1 MSRNLFRFKPPSRA
15 SVPGPSSR
23 DYLIANAD
31 RAILISDDGIRQSK
45 HLHNI
50 VRKKR
55 RVRVDAVSGSE
66 VLVQAGNKRKRYASS
81 EEPMSEFHEVAQ
93 LYLDETVRA
102 HGLGYSTSSPC
113 CALCKQAVGAEAE
126 RGSGRRRFFRCTD
139 CGVFL
144 QCLECC
150 LARHNLAPLHTLEEW
165 VDNSRWRRLTLKA
178 IGVVYQ
184 LGHEGFECKFPD
196 PLLRSLTVVHTNGI
210 HQIQYRYCKC
220 KRSDTCNNLQQL
232 HRNHWFPATK
242 TDPDTAVTSQ
252 VLDLYRLLNVVG
264 NLNARDFITS
274 LERLTDATHSTG
286 MNWLPDT
293 YKAFLRVSRQSAFL
307 QRARRRARAHD
318 PNGLQATKEGELT
331 PNCWP
336 CPHDGRNLPP
346 GWRDV
351 AKEYQY
357 LYRLIVALDA
367 NFKLK
372 NRIRKNEIDDPS
384 LGPGWG
390 SFVEPRR
397 YKKHLRK
404 YVAEKDISTCI
415 AFAALT
421 QKETRNTAGLRVSGV
436 GGCVCARHECMRPN
450 GLGDLQKG
458 ERYANMDYILV
469 SALGDV
475 DLKEYTVSYDIACQW
490 RKNFKTRME
499 KLPKALQRD
508 FDDVLVQCGLP
519 VWHAL
524 AHEEECTNENNL
536 SLLSGVGKSDGEGIE
551 RLWAILNGIAFQTKE
566 MSLGNRADTVEDR
579 LDAHNFLKNLG
590 QGDAL
595 RRRLIVAIA
604 ERARQVD
611 AFKEIN
617 KTISTEKRNEWQ
629 TQIDAFLEDRTLP
642 NPYVMKKQNGP
653 SEADIRAK
661 LRAEE
666 QAEAREGQAP
676 LHATSA
682 TAFLTAG
689 LQLEETQRKIRAGV
703 AAKSQLTADRQSKEV
718 YTPGSVR
725 MLATEAERRAD
736 DTPAPAAE
744 RVRLWLPSE
753 LPQEERA
760 SGCKGNLVE
769 MEARLRESQSTDSL
783 SAIRLALHSKR
794 HLISFRHGNIGGQV
808 RMTRSHSIVDQLGIR
823 VDALAA
829 KYNDARR
836 ALLVLRGEGYAPHL
850 RKLEKEDL
858 RLEGEGGEHDT
869 EADRSDRA
877 AAKKLGSI
885 GGRPLREVG
894 KTSVLSW
901 IWTARGALD
910 SEEEDLHESLR
921 IEWSRAKAR
930 KTRWEEEVDLL
941 REEMRRVI
949 RYLAWEVETWEA
961 RAAAA
966 EMRADVTQEAR
977 SGLRGYALA
986 QAALHRELSEH
997 FRKEWSMNVNEATT
1011 DLTGD
1016 VTTDLRK
1023 RGLAGGVASSS
1034 YGWLQLTKDQIPH
1047 WDTIQNAPLRPF
1059 SSASGIEA
1067 SVHATPM
1074 DGVEQGVTA
1083 QAGPSLGDVP
1093 KDSNAKAGDTP
1104 TALE

>member
-113 CALCKQAVGAEAE
+113 CALCKQA
-126 RGSGRRRFFRCTD
+126 
-139 CGVFL
+139 
-144 QCLECC
+144 CLECC

-264 NLNARDFITS
+264 NLNAR
-274 LERLTDATHSTG
+274 
-286 MNWLPDT
+286 
-293 YKAFLRVSRQSAFL
+293 
-307 QRARRRARAHD
+307 
-318 PNGLQATKEGELT
+318 GLHNLAGASNRCYPFDWHELAAGT
-331 PNCWP
+331 
-336 CPHDGRNLPP
+336 
-346 GWRDV
+346 
-351 AKEYQY
+351 Y

-436 GGCVCARHECMRPN
+436 GGC
-450 GLGDLQKG
+450 KG

-551 RLWAILNGIAFQTKE
+551 
-566 MSLGNRADTVEDR
+566 
-579 LDAHNFLKNLG
+579 
-590 QGDAL
+590 
-595 RRRLIVAIA
+595 
-604 ERARQVD
+604 
-611 AFKEIN
+611 
-617 KTISTEKRNEWQ
+617 
-629 TQIDAFLEDRTLP
+629 
-642 NPYVMKKQNGP
+642 
-653 SEADIRAK
+653 
-661 LRAEE
+661 
-666 QAEAREGQAP
+666 
-676 LHATSA
+676 
-682 TAFLTAG
+682 
-689 LQLEETQRKIRAGV
+689 
-703 AAKSQLTADRQSKEV
+703 
-718 YTPGSVR
+718 
-725 MLATEAERRAD
+725 
-736 DTPAPAAE
+736 
-744 RVRLWLPSE
+744 
-753 LPQEERA
+753 
-760 SGCKGNLVE
+760 
-769 MEARLRESQSTDSL
+769 
-783 SAIRLALHSKR
+783 
-794 HLISFRHGNIGGQV
+794 
-808 RMTRSHSIVDQLGIR
+808 
-823 VDALAA
+823 
-829 KYNDARR
+829 
-836 ALLVLRGEGYAPHL
+836 
-850 RKLEKEDL
+850 
-858 RLEGEGGEHDT
+858 
-869 EADRSDRA
+869 
-877 AAKKLGSI
+877 
-885 GGRPLREVG
+885 
-894 KTSVLSW
+894 
-901 IWTARGALD
+901 
-910 SEEEDLHESLR
+910 
-921 IEWSRAKAR
+921 
-930 KTRWEEEVDLL
+930 
-941 REEMRRVI
+941 
-949 RYLAWEVETWEA
+949 
-961 RAAAA
+961 
-966 EMRADVTQEAR
+966 
-977 SGLRGYALA
+977 
-986 QAALHRELSEH
+986 
-997 FRKEWSMNVNEATT
+997 
-1011 DLTGD
+1011 
-1016 VTTDLRK
+1016 
-1023 RGLAGGVASSS
+1023 
-1034 YGWLQLTKDQIPH
+1034 
-1047 WDTIQNAPLRPF
+1047 
-1059 SSASGIEA
+1059 
-1067 SVHATPM
+1067 
-1074 DGVEQGVTA
+1074 
-1083 QAGPSLGDVP
+1083 
-1093 KDSNAKAGDTP
+1093 
-1104 TALE
+1104 